1 MWNKIIGQERQ
12 KDILKEIF
20 KNKKIAHAYLFFGTA
35 GIGKDA
41 MAIEFGK
48 LVNCENPN
56 NANACDECK
65 SCKQFNSFNSPYL
78 SFITAL
84 PTLKE
89 EDEDMSS
96 SRSKKSDPVYEVL
109 RDELAKKSNDIYHK
123 INIPKANNILIE
135 SIRKIKNDAY
145 LTSTKDRTKVFIIS
159 DADKMNTQSSNAF
172 LKILEEPPK
181 HSLFILTTSRLDAI
195 VPTISGRCQKLKFDN
210 LKTDEV
216 ETYISSLNSSISKTD
231 KEFISR
237 LAGGSILRCREIMNN
252 DIPILR
258 ESVLK
263 SLLYLLT
270 GENNLLGKEI
280 NELVSK
286 KDKAVLK
293 TFLMLLTIW
302 FRDAACIKSG
312 MNEKLMF
319 NDVSERL
326 EKFSSNYD
334 FKSYRIIK
342 TIEDAGLDID
352 RNINPELLLFRLFFT
367 IKSELS
373 KTAKKL

>member
-1 MWNKIIGQERQ
+1 MWDKIIGQSRQ
-12 KDILKEIF
+12 KNILKEIF
-20 KNKKIAHAYLFFGTA
+20 KNKKIAHAYMFFGPD
-35 GIGKDA
+35 GVGKDA

-48 LVNCENPN
+48 LVNCENPSN
-56 NANACDECK
+56 TDACDECK

-89 EDEDMSS
+89 EDDELSS
-96 SRSKKSDPVYEVL
+96 SRSKKSDPVYEVF
-109 RDELAKKSNDIYHK
+109 RDELAKKSNDVYHK
-123 INIPKANNILIE
+123 IDIPKANNILIE

-210 LKTDEV
+210 LKTDEI
-216 ETYISSLNSSISKTD
+216 ETYISSVNKDISKSD

-237 LAGGSILRCREIMNN
+237 LSEGSILRCREIMNN

-263 SLLYLLT
+263 SLFYLLT
-270 GENNLLGKEI
+270 GESNLLGKEI

-286 KDKAVLK
+286 KDKATLK

-302 FRDAACIKSG
+302 FRDATCIKSG
-312 MNEKLMF
+312 KSEKLMF

-326 EKFSSNYD
+326 EKFSGNYN

-342 TIEDAGLDID
+342 TIEDAASDID
-352 RNINPELLLFRLFFT
+352 RNINPELLLFRLFYS
-367 IKSELS
+367 IKFELTRVIN
-373 KTAKKL
+373 K